1 MALPIPPGP
10 NQPIPNNPFYAP
22 PTNRLEGGDQ
32 GVVTIG
38 VGLTVTPEGVLNATG
53 LGPIAAVTY
62 LAAGTGL
69 AVDNNTGNVLITNT
83 GVVTLS
89 AGPGIAISG
98 SNGNFTVTNT
108 LPAIPTSG
116 TVYQVDTGV
125 GLTGGPITGS
135 GTIALTNTGVGPG
148 TYTNPTIT
156 VDAQGRI
163 TFATPGSPGSLISG
177 TYPIQVAGGILVS
190 IADATTGNPGA
201 VQLENS
207 TNSTSLTRAAT
218 ANSVKVA
225 YDAAQAAGSS
235 STAALAAANAAQLS
249 ANNAQDTANQAVIDA
264 ATAQSTANS
273 ALPKAGGTMTGP
285 IVFAPGQT
293 FPGTAV
299 GDATVSSKGVVQIGA
314 NIQVSSG
321 VISVLNSSTTQ
332 SGLVQL
338 NDTTNSTSTTQA
350 LTANAGSILQ
360 QQINALSVSSNLT
373 LAGTID
379 ASTGFMVTVTT
390 EGAANGFVVG
400 SPLPTAAPAN
410 DDYFAI
416 ITVAGT
422 MTPPG
427 GAAQVC
433 HVGDWW
439 LSNGA
444 VWQFLDIAAPAPVVP
459 SATPTTEGLVYGLT
473 DATSTYNTALGSSAL
488 NTTSTGIGNT
498 ALGAVAGTLLG
509 AATGATYV
517 GAGAGCS
524 ADTTDFAVGVG
535 FQALGSLTTGCANI
549 GIGCLSGIALT
560 TECGNVILGSHPGF
574 VGCNNQL
581 ILASGTGTLRAIV
594 NECGALSFDAIS
606 YGTGGQALLSNG
618 ATSAP
623 TWQTLPVTGPASPV
637 ALGTVLGCTV
647 NDVAYLGC
655 FAGYAYSGCGT
666 VAIGCQ
672 ALSTGTGCDN
682 VAIGTQA
689 ILCNVSGEGNV
700 AIGACALCETTT
712 GSYNTAIGPF
722 AGYSNPTG
730 SYNIHI
736 GLVSGGNNP
745 GDCNVTIGNYTH
757 PPTTGGCQLAI
768 GNGNATCWLT
778 GDSTYAIKPGAGIID
793 CADSCGTAGQVLMS
807 NGSNRICWGTAAGAP
822 VATPVVRGTVY
833 GCSGGNNTSVG
844 CNALKSL
851 TAGGSNTA
859 FGLDA
864 LCSVTISTSN
874 TAMGDSALSLS
885 TGCQNTAVGAAA
897 IYQNASG
904 TCNSSF
910 GHHSMVFSSGSCNSA
925 FGLCSLR
932 SVSGSSNVALGA
944 NTGSL
949 LTSGNSNV
957 LVGPS
962 VQAASATGSCQLA
975 IGFDNGQN
983 WLTGDSTKAIKPGA
997 GLIDCANSCGT
1008 AGQVLMSTGSN
1019 SVCWGSAGGGTPVAT
1034 PTAVGTLFGCSN
1046 SAGTLATAVG
1056 YNALLC
1062 NPTGNWN
1069 VAVGSGAGQFLTTG
1083 QWNTFIG
1090 SFAGNIATTATG
1102 SVAIGINAAQLSNGS
1117 GSVAIGNSAGYRSG
1131 NDNVTI
1137 GNASMSSTCTCTTRT
1152 VAIGSSTARFG
1163 SGNDNVTIGFGAAC
1177 VPSCGGCNTVIG
1189 SGALQ
1194 GIGTTATTAPCNTS
1208 LGFKTLNAATTACLN
1223 VALGFAAGC
1232 SITSGA
1238 QNVLI
1243 GPNVGANCTTEA
1255 CTLAIG
1261 YSNTALWLTGDSTK
1275 AIKPGAGII
1284 DCAGSCG
1291 TAGQV
1296 LMSNGLNAV
1305 CWGTAGGGGGSPAT
1319 PTVAGTVFGCTVTT
1333 ACSTTLLGYNAGCAL
1348 TSGTTNTFIG
1358 RNAGL
1363 SATTLNCSV
1372 LIGNNAGDSITAG
1385 QCAIIIGH
1393 NSGCS
1398 LTTAYGDHISI
1409 GTEAMATGTGISNIV
1424 IGNGAAYVSGTSDSM
1439 VIIGHCAGEQGG
1451 SANTLIGYES
1461 NRNPFGTT
1469 TGFRNTAVG
1478 YQTLFNASSGA
1489 QNTAIGFRA
1498 GESLTTGS
1506 NNIILG
1512 NTASTAAVTSS
1523 NSVTLGN
1530 ASISVIRAQVTTITG
1545 LSDARDKTNITAL
1558 PVGLDFINSL
1568 NPVKFTWQMREPNE
1582 VKDGTS
1588 EAGFIAQ
1595 DLQTAQEAAGA
1606 DYLNLVYDENPDK
1619 LEASAGKL
1627 IPVLVKAIQELS
1639 AKVEALE
1646 AKLEGNG

>member
-1 MALPIPPGP
+1 MALPLRPNNKAPIP
-10 NQPIPNNPFYAP
+10 NQPFSSPLNLYVSGPYFPVVMGAGIDINNE
-22 PTNRLEGGDQ
+22 NKVSSLNND
-32 GVVTIG
+32 
-38 VGLTVTPEGVLNATG
+38 GVLDFSGITG
-53 LGPIAAVTY
+53 AINLVPGPGVSVVETT
-62 LAAGTGL
+62 GT
-69 AVDNNTGNVLITNT
+69 DSTDFTISNT
-83 GVVTLS
+83 GVLELI
-89 AGPGIAISG
+89 AGGNISISG
-98 SNGNFTVTNT
+98 SNGSYTISATDAQTGTVTSV
-108 LPAIPTSG
+108 A
-116 TVYQVDTGV
+116 TGA
-125 GLTGGPITGS
+125 GLTGGPITTS
-135 GTIALTNTGVGPG
+135 GTISLDSSGVTPG
-148 TYTNPTIT
+148 SYTYPSIT
-156 VDAQGRI
+156 VDAYGR
-163 TFATPGSPGSLISG
+163 
-177 TYPIQVAGGILVS
+177 
-190 IADATTGNPGA
+190 
-201 VQLENS
+201 
-207 TNSTSLTRAAT
+207 LT
-218 ANSVKVA
+218 V
-225 YDAAQAAGSS
+225 
-235 STAALAAANAAQLS
+235 AANGTTPVTAITGSAPVQVTGTAPTLNIAVGAA
-249 ANNAQDTANQAVIDA
+249 
-264 ATAQSTANS
+264 ST
-273 ALPKAGGTMTGP
+273 
-285 IVFAPGQT
+285 VAPG
-293 FPGTAV
+293 V
-299 GDATVSSKGVVQIGA
+299 
-314 NIQVSSG
+314 
-321 VISVLNSSTTQ
+321 
-332 SGLVQL
+332 VQL
-338 NDTTNSTSTTQA
+338 NDSTNSTSTTQA
-350 LTANAGSILQ
+350 LTANAGNVLQ
-360 QQINALSVSSNLT
+360 QQINALAVSSNIT

-379 ASTGFMVTVTT
+379 AATGFLVTVTT
-390 EGAANGFVVG
+390 EGAANGFAVG
-400 SPLPTAAPAN
+400 SPLPAADPAN
-410 DDYFAI
+410 DNYFTI
-416 ITVAGT
+416 VTVAGT

-427 GAAQVC
+427 GSAQVC

-439 LSNGA
+439 LSNGTI
-444 VWQFLDIAAPAPVVP
+444 WQFLDVAAPAPVVA
-459 SATPTTEGLVYGLT
+459 SATPTTEGVVFGHT
-473 DATSTYNTALGSSAL
+473 DNTTNYNTSLGYDALLAPTASGVANVALGFAAGNAVS
-488 NTTSTGIGNT
+488 NGYGNT
-498 ALGAVAGTLLG
+498 L
-509 AATGATYV
+509 V
-517 GAGAGCS
+517 GGG
-524 ADTTDFAVGVG
+524 
-535 FQALGSLTTGCANI
+535 TGCALTDGTVNVAVGFGAFSGATTAFANAVF
-549 GIGCLSGIALT
+549 GICSGCAYTVESGNA
-560 TECGNVILGSHPGF
+560 ILGGYYGDAGDTNT
-574 VGCNNQL
+574 V
-581 ILASGTGTLRAIV
+581 TLSDGAG
-594 NECGALSFDAIS
+594 NLKAKFDSNGALSFNGTS
-606 YGTGGQALLSNG
+606 Y
-618 ATSAP
+618 
-623 TWQTLPVTGPASPV
+623 
-637 ALGTVLGCTV
+637 
-647 NDVAYLGC
+647 
-655 FAGYAYSGCGT
+655 
-666 VAIGCQ
+666 
-672 ALSTGTGCDN
+672 
-682 VAIGTQA
+682 
-689 ILCNVSGEGNV
+689 
-700 AIGACALCETTT
+700 
-712 GSYNTAIGPF
+712 
-722 AGYSNPTG
+722 
-730 SYNIHI
+730 
-736 GLVSGGNNP
+736 
-745 GDCNVTIGNYTH
+745 
-757 PPTTGGCQLAI
+757 
-768 GNGNATCWLT
+768 
-778 GDSTYAIKPGAGIID
+778 
-793 CADSCGTAGQVLMS
+793 GTAGQVLSS
-807 NGSNRICWGTAAGAP
+807 NGPGAKPSWVAASAP
-822 VATPVVRGTVY
+822 VNATPTVRGTVY

-897 IYQNASG
+897 VYQNASG

-1019 SVCWGSAGGGTPVAT
+1019 GVCWGSAGGGGTPVAT
-1034 PTAVGTLFGCSN
+1034 PTVVGTLFGCSN

-1056 YNALLC
+1056 YNALAA

-1117 GSVAIGNSAGYRSG
+1117 GSIAIGNSAGYRSG

-1137 GNASMSSTCTCTTRT
+1137 GNASMSSTCTCTART

-1177 VPSCGGCNTVIG
+1177 VPSCGGCNTVVG

-1194 GIGTTATTAPCNTS
+1194 GVGITATTAPCNTS

-1223 VALGFAAGC
+1223 VALGFATGC

-1243 GPNVGANCTTEA
+1243 GPNVGATCTTEA

-1305 CWGTAGGGGGSPAT
+1305 CWGTAGGGGGGSPAT

-1348 TSGTTNTFIG
+1348 TSGTTNTFVG

-1424 IGNGAAYVSGTSDSM
+1424 IGNGAAYASGTSDSM

-1451 SANTLIGYES
+1451 SGNTLIGYES

-1469 TGFRNTAVG
+1469 TGFRNTALG

-1489 QNTAIGFRA
+1489 QNTAIGWRA
-1498 GESLTTGS
+1498 GEALTTGS

-1530 ASISVIRAQVTTITG
+1530 SSISVIRAQVTTITG
-1545 LSDARDKTNITAL
+1545 LSDARDKTDVTAL
-1558 PVGLDFINSL
+1558 PVGLNFINSL

-1595 DLQTAQEAAGA
+1595 DLQTAQGAAGA
-1606 DYLNLVYDENPDK
+1606 DYLNLVYDENPDR
-1619 LEASAGKL
+1619 LEASPGKL
-1627 IPVLVKAIQELS
+1627 VPVLVKAIQELS
-1639 AKVEALE
+1639 AKVEDLE
-1646 AKLEGNG
+1646 AKLAANG

>member
-53 LGPIAAVTY
+53 LGPIAAVTH

-108 LPAIPTSG
+108 LPATPTSG
-116 TVYQVDTGV
+116 TVYQVATGV

-135 GTIALTNTGVGPG
+135 GTISLTNTGVGPG

-235 STAALAAANAAQLS
+235 GTAALAAANAAQLS
-249 ANNAQDTANQAVIDA
+249 ANNAQGTANQAVINA
-264 ATAQSTANS
+264 ATAQSTAAA

-321 VISVLNSSTTQ
+321 VISILNSSTTQ
-332 SGLVQL
+332 PGLVQL

-350 LTANAGSILQ
+350 LTANAGNVLQ

-390 EGAANGFVVG
+390 EGAASGFVIG
-400 SPLPTAAPAN
+400 SPLPTAAPTN
-410 DDYFAI
+410 DDYFTI
-416 ITVAGT
+416 VTVAGT

-433 HVGDWW
+433 HVGDWF
-439 LSNGA
+439 LSDGTT
-444 VWQFLDIAAPAPVVP
+444 WQFLDVAAPAPVIAE
-459 SATPTTEGLVYGLT
+459 ATANSFGTILGYTDNTDTDFNVSLGRCALNAGPTAGFANVALGIAAGYGVTTGYGNTLVGPGSGCAIA
-473 DATSTYNTALGSSAL
+473 DGNVNTALGIGAL
-488 NTTSTGIGNT
+488 SGVTSGFANLGLGI
-498 ALGAVAGTLLG
+498 
-509 AATGATYV
+509 
-517 GAGAGCS
+517 CS
-524 ADTTDFAVGVG
+524 
-535 FQALGSLTTGCANI
+535 GCAYTVE
-549 GIGCLSGIALT
+549 SGNAVVGGYYGDPGDT
-560 TECGNVILGSHPGF
+560 NV
-574 VGCNNQL
+574 L
-581 ILASGTGTLRAIV
+581 ILSDGPGNIKAKFNGT
-594 NECGALSFDAIS
+594 GALSFD
-606 YGTGGQALLSNG
+606 GTTFGTSGQALI
-618 ATSAP
+618 SAGSSSKP
-623 TWQTLPVTGPASPV
+623 SWQTLPVTGVASPI
-637 ALGTVLGCTV
+637 AAGTILGCTV

-757 PPTTGGCQLAI
+757 PPTTGDNQLAI

-793 CADSCGTAGQVLMS
+793 CANSCGTAGQVLMS

-949 LTSGNSNV
+949 LTSGNGNV

-997 GLIDCANSCGT
+997 GIVDCANSCGT
-1008 AGQVLMSTGSN
+1008 AGQVLMSNGSN
-1019 SVCWGSAGGGTPVAT
+1019 AVCWGTAGASAAT
-1034 PTAVGTLFGCSN
+1034 PIASGTLFGCSK
-1046 SAGTLATAVG
+1046 SSGTFGTAVG
-1056 YNALLC
+1056 FCALNS
-1062 NPTGNWN
+1062 NPTGNCN
-1069 VAVGSGAGQFLTTG
+1069 VAIGPYAGLNLSTG
-1083 QWNTFIG
+1083 QWNVFIG
-1090 SFAGNIATTATG
+1090 ANAGSSSTSSIG
-1102 SVAIGINAAQLSNGS
+1102 SVFIGINAGQLSNGA
-1117 GSVAIGNSAGYRSG
+1117 GNIAIGNSAATRAGAS
-1131 NDNVTI
+1131 NVAV
-1137 GNASMSSTCTCTTRT
+1137 GNAALTSADSTSTRNVSVGANSSFLSSHCDS
-1152 VAIGSSTARFG
+1152 VAV
-1163 SGNDNVTIGFGAAC
+1163 GNEASRSA
-1177 VPSCGGCNTVIG
+1177 GGNRNTVVGSYALTGSIG
-1189 SGALQ
+1189 T
-1194 GIGTTATTAPCNTS
+1194 GTTALCNSS
-1208 LGFKTLNAATTACLN
+1208 LGYFTLGAATTACSN
-1223 VALGFAAGC
+1223 VAIGHAAGC
-1232 SITSGA
+1232 AITTGA

-1243 GPNVGANCTTEA
+1243 GPNVGTSCTTQS

-1261 YSNTALWLTGDSTK
+1261 YSNTALWLTGDSTN

-1291 TAGQV
+1291 TVGQ
-1296 LMSNGLNAV
+1296 A
-1305 CWGTAGGGGGSPAT
+1305 
-1319 PTVAGTVFGCTVTT
+1319 
-1333 ACSTTLLGYNAGCAL
+1333 LL
-1348 TSGTTNTFIG
+1348 S
-1358 RNAGL
+1358 
-1363 SATTLNCSV
+1363 
-1372 LIGNNAGDSITAG
+1372 
-1385 QCAIIIGH
+1385 
-1393 NSGCS
+1393 
-1398 LTTAYGDHISI
+1398 
-1409 GTEAMATGTGISNIV
+1409 
-1424 IGNGAAYVSGTSDSM
+1424 
-1439 VIIGHCAGEQGG
+1439 
-1451 SANTLIGYES
+1451 
-1461 NRNPFGTT
+1461 
-1469 TGFRNTAVG
+1469 
-1478 YQTLFNASSGA
+1478 
-1489 QNTAIGFRA
+1489 
-1498 GESLTTGS
+1498 TGS
-1506 NNIILG
+1506 NQVVWGSAGVPSWTNGGTVTSKVTGTVSNPSGGNIGYNTVYYRQLG
-1512 NTASTAAVTSS
+1512 AKEYEVVYRFNQSSPGSAGSGDYLFTLPASLQFDTTLQFQAAVSFAGPNTAWWTWALPGPTLSHVTDGTNATLVAQPLIYDATRFRLVGPTGGTFTATTVNAMGSGFFPFSTF
-1523 NSVTLGN
+1523 
-1530 ASISVIRAQVTTITG
+1530 G
-1545 LSDARDKTNITAL
+1545 LS
-1558 PVGLDFINSL
+1558 
-1568 NPVKFTWQMREPNE
+1568 FTIRFQF
-1582 VKDGTS
+1582 TS
-1588 EAGFIAQ
+1588 
-1595 DLQTAQEAAGA
+1595 T
-1606 DYLNLVYDENPDK
+1606 
-1619 LEASAGKL
+1619 
-1627 IPVLVKAIQELS
+1627 
-1639 AKVEALE
+1639 
-1646 AKLEGNG
+1646 